1 MTIDTRRQEAD
12 PLVHF
17 IALRTNTDYSIPP
30 SLILAAVVSWILWTF
45 YSTELLFKTISRITS
60 LSPSIALGAIG
71 LPAFVAT
78 IPVAYIVYSVVNRR
92 NEHFRRSEGFLW
104 AAIGRLKNSTN
115 STDTT
120 RMFAINTAERDL
132 WGTAVNEKE
141 RSAYLWSL
149 LTLVP
154 YVGGFFLAYALY
166 RVTNDFQKH
175 EEREFATIE
184 DIQRAV
190 GMPVGPLPAQT
201 RRWFPSRN
209 SAAYFAASLATAGLF
224 SIYWLYVAMRDPA
237 AHFQVQSHLENE
249 VQPIVSGLHSM
260 SPSRPAAGAM

>member
-1 MTIDTRRQEAD
+1 MTIDARRQEAD

-17 IALRTNTDYSIPP
+17 TSLRTNTDYSIPP

-115 STDTT
+115 STNPT
-120 RMFAINTAERDL
+120 RMFAVNTAERDL

-166 RVTNDFQKH
+166 RVTNDFQNMRK
-175 EEREFATIE
+175 ESS
-184 DIQRAV
+184 
-190 GMPVGPLPAQT
+190 LP
-201 RRWFPSRN
+201 
-209 SAAYFAASLATAGLF
+209 
-224 SIYWLYVAMRDPA
+224 
-237 AHFQVQSHLENE
+237 
-249 VQPIVSGLHSM
+249 
-260 SPSRPAAGAM
+260 